1 MNTLT
6 KKRKAFNRIERL
18 GEKITE
24 RGGEF
29 EVKNSLQEAN
39 TLLADKEYQVD
50 EVISGTFST
59 GSLYGP
65 WRTVQA
71 LAAERDLGFTLL
83 TSLGHGIS
91 LQQAEEL
98 NKQGSSYTTD
108 EKTGKTKIRVSA
120 INNLIDLIP

>member
-1 MNTLT
+1 M
-6 KKRKAFNRIERL
+6 AA
-18 GEKITE
+18 
-24 RGGEF
+24 GGEF

-98 NKQGSSYTTD
+98 NKQGIGVLD
-108 EKTGKTKIRVSA
+108 KIDFWPGFNQFLDQRLPVGGQKE
-120 INNLIDLIP
+120 IK